1 LARPRMTE
9 DELKQWLLRQLGA
22 PAIKVDLCAAHLS
35 DAMDEAIHWFSAKKG
50 LKKIAFM
57 AINSGQVEYNLDS
70 DTTAGA
76 EDIDTVLDVIPPSL
90 RLDLSLIFAPTIFSD
105 EEIPYDVFAAAD
117 TMGIYSSYVQS
128 LQYIETAK
136 RVIAADFEWRQQD
149 RKLFAWPLVK
159 DSGTAIVEYKAT
171 CLTVEQLNERDH
183 DLVKRYAL
191 AWSKMILGRIRS
203 KYDQWPTAIGTIGM
217 DGITL
222 LEESKQEIEN
232 LEEEIALS
240 GYPMGFLMG

>member
-1 LARPRMTE
+1 MTE
-9 DELKQWLLRQLGA
+9 DELKQWILRQLGA
-22 PAIKVDLCAAHLS
+22 PAIKVDLCVEHLIDS
-35 DAMDEAIHWFSAKKG
+35 LNEAVHWFSAKKG
-50 LKKIAFM
+50 LKKLAFM
-57 AINSGQVEYNLDS
+57 AIHSGQVEYSLDT
-70 DTTAGA
+70 DTTADA

-90 RLDLSLIFAPTIFSD
+90 RLDLSLIFAPTLFSD

-117 TMGIYSSYVQS
+117 TMGIYSSYTQS

-136 RVIAADFEWRQQD
+136 RIIGADFEWRQED
-149 RKLFAWPLVK
+149 RRLFTWPLVK
-159 DSGTAIVEYKAT
+159 DSGTAIIEYKAR

-191 AWSKMILGRIRS
+191 AWAKMILGRIRS

-217 DGITL
+217 DGLTL
-222 LEESKQEIEN
+222 LEESRNEIEK

-240 GYPMGFLMG
+240 GYPMGFMMG